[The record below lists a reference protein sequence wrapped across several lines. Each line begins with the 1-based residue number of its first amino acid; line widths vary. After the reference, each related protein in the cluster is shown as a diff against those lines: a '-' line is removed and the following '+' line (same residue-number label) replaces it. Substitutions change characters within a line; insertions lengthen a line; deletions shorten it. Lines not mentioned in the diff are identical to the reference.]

1 MNVNGRDYISVQFLT
16 ENKLVKNPSLFFKL
30 TPDQDKIKIV
40 SSEIYDQILSI
51 KTRLEQ
57 LEGKEF
63 EVAPYLISSSDPV
76 VNELNV
82 SKFDFLDF
90 IDGEYF
96 RTNRWVNYN
105 V

>member
-16 ENKLVKNPSLFFKL
+16 ENKLVNNPSLFFKL

-63 EVAPYLISSSDPV
+63 KIAPYLIPNSDTISS
-76 VNELNV
+76 ELNV

-90 IDGEYF
+90 IDCEYF
-96 RTNRWVNYN
+96 RTNRYMKHN